1 MQSQRRHTPVRIS
14 SENNVPTPLIDER
27 ELEIIGEIAE
37 QIEKEFPEDP
47 NQDGIAPTSANE
59 PAGNSDPIDH
69 E

>member
-37 QIEKEFPEDP
+37 QIEKEFPEDS
-47 NQDGIAPTSANE
+47 NLDNIVPTSANE
-59 PAGNSDPIDH
+59 QAGNSDTTDH

>member
-1 MQSQRRHTPVRIS
+1 MQSQHRHTPVRITG
-14 SENNVPTPLIDER
+14 ENNVPAPLIDER

-47 NQDGIAPTSANE
+47 DQDGIVPTIADE
-59 PAGNSDPIDH
+59 PAGNSDTTDH